1 MRNRLEPQGN
11 TESCGKPQGILHFL
25 QTSLH
30 IEIRQVYLFSPFM
43 FNILLEVLAGQLGR
57 KKMEIIGINTEKYAR
72 SFLLSSVVILSME
85 NPNESTPKKS
95 I

>member
-30 IEIRQVYLFSPFM
+30 IEIRQIYLFSPFV
-43 FNILLEVLAGQLGR
+43 FNILMEVLAGQLG
-57 KKMEIIGINTEKYAR
+57 KKNGNYR
-72 SFLLSSVVILSME
+72 YQH
-85 NPNESTPKKS
+85 
-95 I
+95 